1 MSRPDLEYYCELIA
15 ALKLRTTNKA
25 GRHLST
31 GRAIQLLEEYGVE
44 TQQGLVRAPAGVLSV
59 PTVNRWLSLYRL
71 DQPACCGNL
80 RPPGFRRNTA
90 MTAGSLICR
99 LPTSGLRPGSAAPI
113 PGVPPGEGS
122 RAR

>member
-44 TQQGLVRAPAGVLSV
+44 TRYRSPNRGNDASV
-59 PTVNRWLSLYRL
+59 SSRSWSKRENARWHCSLMRL
-71 DQPACCGNL
+71 
-80 RPPGFRRNTA
+80 
-90 MTAGSLICR
+90 MT
-99 LPTSGLRPGSAAPI
+99 
-113 PGVPPGEGS
+113 
-122 RAR
+122 

>member
-44 TQQGLVRAPAGVLSV
+44 TQQGLVRAPAGSRQG
-59 PTVNRWLSLYRL
+59 P
-71 DQPACCGNL
+71 C
-80 RPPGFRRNTA
+80 RRA
-90 MTAGSLICR
+90 ECAHG
-99 LPTSGLRPGSAAPI
+99 
-113 PGVPPGEGS
+113 
-122 RAR
+122 